1 MSLDPAVGRYKTS
14 VSSRS
19 VWADNSSGKPALIL
33 SLINN
38 NNNKC
43 LQFLSVLAMKA
54 KIKLKTFIAHIGAR

>member
-1 MSLDPAVGRYKTS
+1 MTLDPAVGRYKTS

-54 KIKLKTFIAHIGAR
+54 KIKLKTFIAHTGAR

>member
-54 KIKLKTFIAHIGAR
+54 KIKLKTFIAHTGAR